1 MLYYLGCW
9 RRAPPTARTKDTTD
23 EHADPHPQGPHRRSR
38 RRTRPRRRTAHP
50 RQGPPHPRRAAAPWP
65 AEWLLTPL
73 PTDPIR
79 VVELFAGPGGWSEGI
94 AAVLGVA
101 VDSCGVDISPD
112 ACATARAAGHRRICA
127 DITTLDPAHP
137 ALLHTQAV
145 IISPPCPAFSPGGK
159 LTGLEVRNLELL
171 SDAISYIGE
180 AAGFLPVDELFDFH
194 EADDYDDEGECPCAP
209 GEGCQAPFAPPSG
222 ATWDEV
228 RDMAADVTDP
238 RIALML
244 EVAIWPIA
252 LQAAGAPIRWMA
264 MEQSSNLPE
273 QLIDDLADELRCAEW
288 QHTSHEVLEAADH
301 GLPSRRKRVY
311 MVAARTFTPTTT
323 RRVRPLPTTTM
334 AHALNWQPG
343 ERVNTRGN
351 RPIDPATG
359 RTKGGNAFSADAP
372 SWCLT
377 GKSRTWKRESD
388 GYRLTESEAGLLVG
402 FRRSYPWQGS
412 RTSAFQQAADVV
424 SPVMAAIVLSGVLGV
439 LGEAL
444 VRDYVAHLYDMD
456 DMLTPG
462 PDEYDLVS

>member
-1 MLYYLGCW
+1 MRTL
-9 RRAPPTARTKDTTD
+9 PPAVATAVHVATLARK
-23 EHADPHPQGPHRRSR
+23 AG
-38 RRTRPRRRTAHP
+38 RPI
-50 RQGPPHPRRAAAPWP
+50 PPKVYAVLEAAANPWP
-65 AEWLLTPL
+65 AEWLLAPL
-73 PTDPIR
+73 PGDPIR

-112 ACATARAAGHRRICA
+112 ACATARKAGHRRICA
-127 DITTLDPAHP
+127 DITTLDPEHI
-137 ALLHTQAV
+137 ALRYTVAV
-145 IISPPCPAFSPGGK
+145 IISPPCPTFSPGGK
-159 LTGLEVRNLELL
+159 LSGLEEGNIQILG
-171 SDAISYIGE
+171 DAIAYVGE
-180 AAGFLPVDELFDFH
+180 TAGFIPMDWHHADYGDECECDP
-194 EADDYDDEGECPCAP
+194 DDPDGK
-209 GEGCQAPFAPPSG
+209 GCHGDGFAPRSG

-228 RDMAADVTDP
+228 REMAADVSDP

-273 QLIDDLADELRCAEW
+273 EIISDLTIEFQSAEW
-288 QHTSHEVLEAADH
+288 FYTSHDIMEAADY

-311 MVAARTFTPTTT
+311 MIAARNYSSTVV
-323 RRVRPLPTTTM
+323 RRIRPLPATTM
-334 AHALNWQPG
+334 AQALNWAPG

-351 RPIDPATG
+351 RPINPKTG
-359 RTKGGNAFSADAP
+359 RAKGGNAFSADGP

-377 GKSRTWKRESD
+377 GKARTWKRESD
-388 GYRLTESEAGLLVG
+388 DLRLTAAEAGLLVG

-424 SPVMAAIVLSGVLGV
+424 SPVMAAIVLSGVLGG

-444 VRDYVAHLYDMD
+444 VRDYLAQLYDMD
-456 DMLTPG
+456 DMLS
-462 PDEYDLVS
+462 PDDYDLVS

>member
-1 MLYYLGCW
+1 VLVESTADEDHEPEEHQMRIL
-9 RRAPPTARTKDTTD
+9 PPAVATAVHVATLARK
-23 EHADPHPQGPHRRSR
+23 AG
-38 RRTRPRRRTAHP
+38 RPI
-50 RQGPPHPRRAAAPWP
+50 PPKVYAVLEAAADPWP
-65 AEWLLTPL
+65 AEWLLAPL
-73 PTDPIR
+73 PGDPIR

-94 AAVLGVA
+94 AAVLGVT

-112 ACATARAAGHRRICA
+112 ACATARKAGHRRICA
-127 DITTLDPAHP
+127 DITTLDPEHI
-137 ALLHTQAV
+137 ALRHTVAV
-145 IISPPCPAFSPGGK
+145 IISPPCPTFSPGGK
-159 LTGLEVRNLELL
+159 LSGLEQGNIEVLGH
-171 SDAISYIGE
+171 AIAYVGE
-180 AAGFLPVDELFDFH
+180 AAGFIPMEWH
-194 EADDYDDEGECPCAP
+194 HNDDEGL
-209 GEGCQAPFAPPSG
+209 GCDCDPDAKDGKGCHGDGFAPRSG

-228 RDMAADVTDP
+228 REMAADVTDP

-273 QLIDDLADELRCAEW
+273 EIISDLTIEFQCAEW
-288 QHTSHEVLEAADH
+288 FYTSHDIMEAADY

-311 MVAARTFTPTTT
+311 MIASRRYSPTVT
-323 RRVRPLPTTTM
+323 RRIRPLPATSM
-334 AHALNWQPG
+334 AQALGWKPG

-351 RPIDPATG
+351 RPVDPATG
-359 RTKGGNAFSADAP
+359 RAKGGNAFSADGP

-388 GYRLTESEAGLLVG
+388 GLRLTESEAGLLVG

-424 SPVMAAIVLSGVLGV
+424 SPIMAAIVLSGVLGG

-444 VRDYVAHLYDMD
+444 VRDYLAQLYEMD
-456 DMLTPG
+456 DYLAQDDYELAT
-462 PDEYDLVS
+462 

>member
-1 MLYYLGCW
+1 MRTLP
-9 RRAPPTARTKDTTD
+9 AKVQTAVHVATLARKAGLPIPAKVLPIL
-23 EHADPHPQGPHRRSR
+23 EA
-38 RRTRPRRRTAHP
+38 
-50 RQGPPHPRRAAAPWP
+50 AAAPWP
-65 AEWLLTPL
+65 AEWLLAPL
-73 PTDPIR
+73 PGDPIR

-101 VDSCGVDISPD
+101 IDSCGVDISPD
-112 ACATARAAGHRRICA
+112 ACATARKAGHRRICA
-127 DITTLDPAHP
+127 DITTLDPEHI
-137 ALLHTQAV
+137 ALRYTVAV
-145 IISPPCPAFSPGGK
+145 IISPPCPTFSPAGK
-159 LTGLEVRNLELL
+159 LSGLEARNIGILC
-171 SDAISYIGE
+171 DAISYVGE
-180 AAGFLPVDELFDFH
+180 AAGFLPVEEVFDYHDE
-194 EADDYDDEGECPCAP
+194 DDYDENGDCPCGP
-209 GEGCQAPFAPPSG
+209 YDGCNAHFAPRSG

-228 RDMAADVTDP
+228 REMAADVSDP

-252 LQAAGAPIRWMA
+252 LQAAGAPIRWMV

-273 QLIDDLADELRCAEW
+273 DILDDLSTELTCAEW
-288 QHTSHEVLEAADH
+288 FYTNREIMEAADY

-311 MVAARTFTPTTT
+311 MIASRRYSPTTT
-323 RRVRPLPTTTM
+323 RRIRPLPATTM
-334 AHALNWQPG
+334 AQALGWKPG

-351 RPIDPATG
+351 RPVDPTTG
-359 RTKGGNAFSADAP
+359 RAKGGNTFSADGP

-412 RTSAFQQAADVV
+412 RTSTFQQAADVV

-444 VRDYVAHLYDMD
+444 VRDYLAQLYEMD
-456 DMLTPG
+456 DMLN
-462 PDEYDLVS
+462 PDDYALAT

>member
-1 MLYYLGCW
+1 MRTLP
-9 RRAPPTARTKDTTD
+9 AKVQTAVHVATLARKAGLPIPAKVLPIL
-23 EHADPHPQGPHRRSR
+23 EE
-38 RRTRPRRRTAHP
+38 
-50 RQGPPHPRRAAAPWP
+50 AAAPWP
-65 AEWLLTPL
+65 AEWLLAPL
-73 PTDPIR
+73 PGDPIR

-127 DITTLDPAHP
+127 DITTLDPEHI
-137 ALLHTQAV
+137 ALRHTTAV
-145 IISPPCPAFSPGGK
+145 IISPPCPTFSPGGK
-159 LTGLEVRNLELL
+159 LSGLELGNIQILG
-171 SDAISYIGE
+171 DAIAYVGE
-180 AAGFLPVDELFDFH
+180 TAGFIPMDWH
-194 EADDYDDEGECPCAP
+194 HSDYDDGECECDPDAP
-209 GEGCQAPFAPPSG
+209 DGKGCHGDGFAPRSG

-228 RDMAADVTDP
+228 REMAAGVSDP

-273 QLIDDLADELRCAEW
+273 EILSDLTIEFQCAEW
-288 QHTSHEVLEAADH
+288 FYTSHEIKEAADY

-311 MVAARTFTPTTT
+311 MIASRSYSPNVT
-323 RRVRPLPTTTM
+323 RCIRPLPATTM
-334 AHALNWQPG
+334 AQALGWQPG

-351 RPIDPATG
+351 RPVDPKTG
-359 RTKGGNAFSADAP
+359 RAKGGNAFSADGP

-388 GYRLTESEAGLLVG
+388 GYRLTAAEAGLLVG

-412 RTSAFQQAADVV
+412 RSSAFQQAADVV
-424 SPVMAAIVLSGVLGV
+424 SPVMAAIVLSGMFGA

-444 VRDYVAHLYDMD
+444 VRDYLAQLYDMD
-456 DMLTPG
+456 GMLS
-462 PDEYDLVS
+462 PDDYGLVS

>member
-1 MLYYLGCW
+1 MRTL
-9 RRAPPTARTKDTTD
+9 PPAVATAVHVATLARK
-23 EHADPHPQGPHRRSR
+23 AG
-38 RRTRPRRRTAHP
+38 RPI
-50 RQGPPHPRRAAAPWP
+50 PPKVYAVLEAAANPWP

-73 PTDPIR
+73 QGDPIR

-94 AAVLGVA
+94 ATVLGVA
-101 VDSCGVDISPD
+101 VDAVGVDISPD
-112 ACATARAAGHRRICA
+112 ACATARKAGHRRICA
-127 DITTLDPAHP
+127 DITTLDPEHI
-137 ALLHTQAV
+137 ALRHTQAV
-145 IISPPCPAFSPGGK
+145 IISPPCPTFSPAGK
-159 LTGLEVRNLELL
+159 LSGLEQGNIEILGH
-171 SDAISYIGE
+171 AIAYVGE
-180 AAGFLPVDELFDFH
+180 AAGYIPMDACH
-194 EADDYDDEGECPCAP
+194 NDYDDGECDCDPNDP
-209 GEGCQAPFAPPSG
+209 DGKGCHGDGFAPRSG

-228 RDMAADVTDP
+228 REMAADVSDP

-273 QLIDDLADELRCAEW
+273 EILDDLQVEFECAEW
-288 QHTSHEVLEAADH
+288 FYTSREIMEAADY

-311 MVAARTFTPTTT
+311 MIASRRYAPTVT
-323 RRVRPLPTTTM
+323 RRIRPLPATTM
-334 AHALNWQPG
+334 AQALGWQPG

-359 RTKGGNAFSADAP
+359 RAKGGNAFSADGP

-388 GYRLTESEAGLLVG
+388 GLRLTEGEAGLLVG

-424 SPVMAAIVLSGVLGV
+424 SPVMAAIVLSGVLGA

-444 VRDYVAHLYDMD
+444 VRDYLTQLYEMD
-456 DMLTPG
+456 DMLAREDYELAT
-462 PDEYDLVS
+462 

>member
-1 MLYYLGCW
+1 MRTL
-9 RRAPPTARTKDTTD
+9 PPKVQTAVHVATLARKAGLPIPAKVLPVL
-23 EHADPHPQGPHRRSR
+23 EE
-38 RRTRPRRRTAHP
+38 
-50 RQGPPHPRRAAAPWP
+50 AAAPWP
-65 AEWLLTPL
+65 AEWLLAPL
-73 PTDPIR
+73 PGDPIR

-112 ACATARAAGHRRICA
+112 ACATARKAGHRRICA
-127 DITTLDPAHP
+127 DITTLDPEHI
-137 ALLHTQAV
+137 ALRHTVAV
-145 IISPPCPAFSPGGK
+145 IISPPCPTFSPGGK
-159 LTGLEVRNLELL
+159 LSGLEQGNIQILG
-171 SDAISYIGE
+171 DAIAYVGE
-180 AAGFLPVDELFDFH
+180 TAGFIPMEWH
-194 EADDYDDEGECPCAP
+194 HNDEGDECECDPDDP
-209 GEGCQAPFAPPSG
+209 DGKGCHGDGFAPRSG

-228 RDMAADVTDP
+228 REMAADVSDP

-273 QLIDDLADELRCAEW
+273 EIISDLTIEFQCAEW
-288 QHTSHEVLEAADH
+288 HYTSHEIMEAADY

-311 MVAARTFTPTTT
+311 MIAARWYSPTVT
-323 RRVRPLPTTTM
+323 RCIRPLPATTM
-334 AHALNWQPG
+334 AQALGWGPG
-343 ERVNTRGN
+343 ERVNTRGH
-351 RPIDPATG
+351 RPIDPKTG
-359 RTKGGNAFSADAP
+359 RAKGGNSFSADGP

-388 GYRLTESEAGLLVG
+388 GYRLTEAEAGLLVG

-424 SPVMAAIVLSGVLGV
+424 SPVMAAIVLSGVLGG

-444 VRDYVAHLYDMD
+444 VRDYLAQLYDMD
-456 DMLTPG
+456 DMLS
-462 PDEYDLVS
+462 PDDYELVS

>member
-1 MLYYLGCW
+1 MPI
-9 RRAPPTARTKDTTD
+9 PPKVYAVL
-23 EHADPHPQGPHRRSR
+23 E
-38 RRTRPRRRTAHP
+38 
-50 RQGPPHPRRAAAPWP
+50 AAANPWP
-65 AEWLLTPL
+65 AEWLLAPL
-73 PTDPIR
+73 PGDPIR

-101 VDSCGVDISPD
+101 VDSVGVDISPD

-127 DITTLDPAHP
+127 DITTLDPEHI
-137 ALLHTQAV
+137 ALRHTVAV
-145 IISPPCPAFSPGGK
+145 IISPPCPTFSPAGK
-159 LTGLEVRNLELL
+159 LSGLEQGNIQILG
-171 SDAISYIGE
+171 DAIAYVGE
-180 AAGFLPVDELFDFH
+180 TAGFIPMEWH
-194 EADDYDDEGECPCAP
+194 HSDEGDECECDPDDP
-209 GEGCQAPFAPPSG
+209 DGKGCHGDGFAPRSG

-228 RDMAADVTDP
+228 REMAADVSDP

-273 QLIDDLADELRCAEW
+273 EIISDLTIEFQCAEW
-288 QHTSHEVLEAADH
+288 YYTSHDIMEAADY

-311 MVAARTFTPTTT
+311 MIASRTYSPTVT
-323 RRVRPLPTTTM
+323 RRIRPLPATSM
-334 AHALNWQPG
+334 ARALGWAPG
-343 ERVNTRGN
+343 ERVNTRGT
-351 RPIDPATG
+351 RPIDPKTG
-359 RTKGGNAFSADAP
+359 RAKGGNCFSADGP

-388 GYRLTESEAGLLVG
+388 GLRLTEAEAGLLVG

-424 SPVMAAIVLSGVLGV
+424 SPVMAAIVLSGMFGA

-444 VRDYVAHLYDMD
+444 VRDYLAQLYEMD
-456 DMLTPG
+456 EMLS
-462 PDEYDLVS
+462 PDDYELAT

>member
-1 MLYYLGCW
+1 MNTLS
-9 RRAPPTARTKDTTD
+9 TKARTAIHTAELARAAGLPIPAKV
-23 EHADPHPQGPHRRSR
+23 
-38 RRTRPRRRTAHP
+38 RPALEE
-50 RQGPPHPRRAAAPWP
+50 AAAPWP

-73 PTDPIR
+73 PRDPIR
-79 VVELFAGPGGWSEGI
+79 LVELFAGPGGWSEGI

-127 DITTLDPAHP
+127 DITTLDPEHP
-137 ALLHTQAV
+137 ALRHTQAV

-159 LTGLEVRNLELL
+159 LSGLEARNIEILCE
-171 SDAISYIGE
+171 AIAYVGE
-180 AAGFLPVDELFDFH
+180 AAGFIPMDWHHDDENDG
-194 EADDYDDEGECPCAP
+194 ECDCADDG
-209 GEGCQAPFAPPSG
+209 GCNSDGFAPRSG

-228 RDMAADVTDP
+228 RAMAAEVSDP

-244 EVAIWPIA
+244 EVVIWPLA

-264 MEQSSNLPE
+264 MEQSSNLPSE
-273 QLIDDLADELRCAEW
+273 ILDDLATEFSCAEW
-288 QHTSHEVLEAADH
+288 FYTNREVLEAADH

-311 MVAARTFTPTTT
+311 MIAARNYSPTVI
-323 RRVRPLPTTTM
+323 RRIRPLPATTM
-334 AHALNWQPG
+334 AHALGWQAG

-351 RPIDPATG
+351 RPVDPATG
-359 RTKGGNAFSADAP
+359 RAKGGNAFSADGP

-388 GYRLTESEAGLLVG
+388 GYRLTTAEAGLLVG
-402 FRRSYPWQGS
+402 FRRSYQWQGS

-444 VRDYVAHLYDMD
+444 VRDYLTQLYDMD
-456 DMLTPG
+456 DMLTH
-462 PDEYDLVS
+462 DDYELVC